1 MKKSIN
7 DIAINKKAY
16 HDYFIEE
23 ELEAGLVL
31 VGTEIKSVRSG
42 KVQLKEAFI
51 SFEHME
57 AYVKAMHISQ
67 YKEANIFN
75 HDETRIRKLLLHKR
89 EILKLYQA
97 QKIDGYTIIPLKM
110 YFKNGFAKLLIG
122 LCKGK
127 KLYDKRA
134 SDKEKTM
141 KKEALKALRR

>member
-1 MKKSIN
+1 MKKNIN

-23 ELEAGLVL
+23 EFEAGIVL
-31 VGTEIKSVRSG
+31 LGTEIKSVRNN

-51 SFEHME
+51 SFEHYE
-57 AYVKAMHISQ
+57 AFVKGMHIAQ

-75 HDETRIRKLLLHKR
+75 HDETRIRKLLLHKK

-97 QKIDGYTIIPLKM
+97 QKIEGYTIIPLKM
-110 YFKNGFAKLLIG
+110 YFKNGYAKLLIG
-122 LCKGK
+122 LCRGK

-134 SDKEKTM
+134 SDKERTM